1 MSCHW
6 LQSAVLLSRC
16 GSCNSVEGRV
26 NGRAGSSSK
35 RSGTVTASNKVDI
48 ALWVCVHSL
57 HLSKMWVW
65 REAGSSEQ
73 KSTGKEPGVPAA
85 GTVFSWNWISYSA
98 QVELI
103 KSSWHNSHPSLTYW
117 VTCRWAATVTR
128 KIPPTTRELW
138 DFVICCDQCQCVHE
152 LNREQGNTL
161 WSQITLW
168 RSEKVDP
175 SPATNPK

>member
-6 LQSAVLLSRC
+6 LQSAVPLSPC

-35 RSGTVTASNKVDI
+35 HSGTVTASNKIDI

-85 GTVFSWNWISYSA
+85 GTVFSWNCF
-98 QVELI
+98 QL
-103 KSSWHNSHPSLTYW
+103 
-117 VTCRWAATVTR
+117 
-128 KIPPTTRELW
+128 
-138 DFVICCDQCQCVHE
+138 E
-152 LNREQGNTL
+152 LNFLLCPGGAHQAFLAQQPPFFNLLGYLQVGSYWDRENPTNYKRTL
-161 WSQITLW
+161 GFHYLLW
-168 RSEKVDP
+168 PVPMCTWTE
-175 SPATNPK
+175 